1 MDYKKYTGHSVFLI
15 LLFSTVGLME
25 IWRWRYHFTAVGKRS
40 LMYMGSFGLACYLC
54 DAIFLDRWDRAKA
67 IQQMN
72 AVVDQI
78 HSKRVSGCKC

>member
-1 MDYKKYTGHSVFLI
+1 MI

-78 HSKRVSGCKC
+78 HSKKVSGCKC